1 MSFRLLA
8 AAALVA
14 ATLPAQAAVNLSSAS
29 STYSQ
34 SFDSLA
40 NSGTTAVAWTN
51 DSTLQGW
58 SLFNGA
64 GAAITG
70 GYLVG
75 TGSANTG
82 SFYSFGS
89 ANATDRALG
98 GAASGGNY
106 FGSPASGAVAGYIAL
121 ALTNTSGAA
130 FDSFTIN
137 FDGEQWRNGGNTSA
151 QTMALQYGFGA
162 TFGAVT
168 TWTSAGAAFNW
179 ASPVVGA
186 TGAAVDGNAAGK
198 VSGVG
203 GTVTTHWASGDTLWV
218 RWVENND
225 AGNDHGLAIDNL
237 SLSVSAVPEGDGL
250 ALALG
255 GLALMGTFVRRRRG

>member
-1 MSFRLLA
+1 MSLRLLT

-14 ATLPAQAAVNLSSAS
+14 ATLPAHAAISLASAS

-40 NSGTTAVAWTN
+40 NSGSSAVAWTN

-58 SLFNGA
+58 SLFNAA

-75 TGSANTG
+75 TGSANNG

-89 ANATDRALG
+89 AASSDRALG
-98 GAASGGNY
+98 GAGSGGAY
-106 FGSPASGAVAGYIAL
+106 FGSPLAGAVAGYIAL
-121 ALTNTSGAA
+121 ALTNDSGAA

-137 FDGEQWRNGGNTSA
+137 FDGEQWRNGGNTAA
-151 QTMALQYGFGA
+151 QAMTLQYGFGA

-168 TWTSAGAAFNW
+168 TWTSAGTAFNW
-179 ASPVVGA
+179 SSPVA
-186 TGAAVDGNAAGK
+186 TASAAAVNGNTTGLVAN
-198 VSGVG
+198 VG
-203 GTVTTHWASGDTLWV
+203 GTVTTNWASGDTLWV

-225 AGNDHGLAIDNL
+225 NANDHGLAIDNL

-250 ALALG
+250 ALALS
-255 GLALMGTFVRRRRG
+255 GLALMGTLARRRRG